1 MRVAYIGKDDERR
14 VSETRSAAAAAQ
26 SRTSQKIAYMRI
38 FTMSDL
44 YPQGLNRHRFRCF
57 HRLKP
62 TIMNLHYSFSCVCSG
77 GVAQNGPSRDPYP
90 SYDIVRT
97 GKDALLVEMIGKSV
111 KAKEKHKFTP

>member
-1 MRVAYIGKDDERR
+1 ML
-14 VSETRSAAAAAQ
+14 
-26 SRTSQKIAYMRI
+26 
-38 FTMSDL
+38 DL

-77 GVAQNGPSRDPYP
+77 GVSQNGPSRDPYP

-111 KAKEKHKFTP
+111 KARENHEFTP

>member
-57 HRLKP
+57 HRLQP
-62 TIMNLHYSFSCVCSG
+62 TIMDLQKCFPCVCGG

-97 GKDALLVEMIGKSV
+97 GKDALLVGVIGKSE
-111 KAKEKHKFTP
+111 KAREKHEFTY